1 MTLLVPVDP
10 AADLASSLSRVS
22 RHGDDLIERFDGRTL
37 VRTLRRGLRGHV
49 YACTLVP
56 GGLEVRASAGLDID
70 DAAVAVRAMLYD
82 GRAALAALVARDTVV
97 ARLDGLYPG
106 FRIVLDTDPL
116 AALVRAVSAQQINLG
131 FAATVRRRLAEH
143 YGEWQAV
150 GELGAFVLSAERLA
164 QADPADLRALQF
176 TVRKGETIVALA
188 QAVVERRLAL
198 DTLVAAGDE
207 DVIAALTELRG
218 IGLWSAEW
226 FLARVLG
233 RPRVVAGD
241 LGVRKAVGLAY
252 AGGRMPSEQETREL
266 TAHWGEAATSAQA
279 LLLHALAI
287 GDLPPAQ

>member
-1 MTLLVPVDP
+1 
-10 AADLASSLSRVS
+10 
-22 RHGDDLIERFDGRTL
+22 
-37 VRTLRRGLRGHV
+37 VRTLRRGLRGHA

-56 GGLEVRASAGLDID
+56 EGLEVRASEGLEVEEAA
-70 DAAVAVRAMLYD
+70 AAVVGMLYD
-82 GRAALAALVARDTVV
+82 GRAALADLTARDAVV

-131 FAATVRRRLAEH
+131 FASTVRRRLAER
-143 YGEWQAV
+143 YGEWQEV
-150 GELGAFVLSAERLA
+150 GDVGAFVLSPERLA
-164 QADPADLRALQF
+164 EADPGELRALQF

-198 DTLVAAGDE
+198 DTMAAAADD

-218 IGLWSAEW
+218 IGRWSAEW

-252 AGGRMPSEQETREL
+252 AGGRMPSEQETRDL

-279 LLLHALAI
+279 LLLHALAL
-287 GDLPPAQ
+287 GDLPATQ